1 LSEFEP
7 FAYKANFCSVVMLA
21 IAEDL
26 NRACAANLWQARP
39 SARVACRAAAPIRF
53 ADGVAAPNSGRV
65 CAGYFSLRKTSAMST
80 RKRTVIAIIV
90 IELLLAGGWLW
101 MHSAAA
107 TSSRASSDS
116 TRVIGEVFGGAMGLI
131 LGLAPVLYLMARR
144 NDRRANNPA
153 PRR

>member
-1 LSEFEP
+1 
-7 FAYKANFCSVVMLA
+7 
-21 IAEDL
+21 
-26 NRACAANLWQARP
+26 
-39 SARVACRAAAPIRF
+39 
-53 ADGVAAPNSGRV
+53 
-65 CAGYFSLRKTSAMST
+65 MST